1 MNNSTNKKIKILIWK
16 NKYGL
21 LLTQFVFGF
30 FAAYISVPIITKGF
44 YLVIKMSGYSA
55 ITKENY
61 LKILRTPGAVI
72 YILIILALVMLM
84 MLLNTVMMVVLLD
97 DSCRKNRSGVTGYIR
112 QVEKHFVKYVFS
124 SKILSIFYFMPITI
138 AVYLPAIILLS
149 YNNSVINFLINYIE
163 KEIGQLLY
171 WCVLIVIYILCI
183 VFTVFR
189 FPVVRW
195 LILSNRSYKSSV
207 KASKPLFSMSLRR
220 LKNYIKWNISCFLIS
235 VLLYLALIFISIFV
249 ISIMSKD
256 HNILI
261 MFYEVYGG
269 INSAITVLIALI
281 CGCLNLGAIAEL
293 TRGYLTGYQEP
304 QEELK
309 KTSRVTI
316 GVSFLVISIVTMFFC
331 VQIILDGKEQTYV
344 SIGQTLVSAHRGEST
359 YAPENT
365 IPAIERAIE
374 DGADYVEID
383 VRLTADSQVILMHDA
398 DTKRTTNG
406 KLVVKNSTY
415 EELLALDAGSWFSE
429 EYTDTK
435 IPTLEEAIKL
445 CKGKIMMNIEL
456 KPADNKGE
464 LEQAVANLITEY
476 NMESQ
481 CIVTSFNQK
490 SIFTIKQANPEIV
503 TGYIYTF
510 GYSNKI
516 EYKNMDVLSINSRYL
531 TRDVVTGA
539 HQKGIIV
546 SAWTVNNSREMR
558 RMVAIGVD
566 NIITDN
572 TSLAKRI
579 IYEKNESGFAD
590 IWKYIASI
598 YTN

>member
-84 MLLNTVMMVVLLD
+84 MLLNTVMMIVLLD
-97 DSCRKNRSGVTGYIR
+97 DSCRKTRSGVTGYIR

-124 SKILSIFYFMPITI
+124 SKIISIFYFVPITI

-163 KEIGQLLY
+163 KRTGQLLY

-195 LILSNRSYKSSV
+195 LILSNRSYKRSV

-220 LKNYIKWNISCFLIS
+220 LKNYIKWNISCFLFS

-269 INSAITVLIALI
+269 INSAITVLVALI

-293 TRGYLTGYQEP
+293 TRGYLTGYQGP

-316 GVSFLVISIVTMFFC
+316 GVSFLVISIVAMFFC

-383 VRLTADSQVILMHDA
+383 VRLTADGQVILMHDA

-406 KLVVKNSTY
+406 KLVVKDSTY

-456 KPADNKGE
+456 KPADNTGE

-546 SAWTVNNSREMR
+546 AAWTVNNSREMR

-579 IYEKNESGFAD
+579 IYEKNKSGFAD